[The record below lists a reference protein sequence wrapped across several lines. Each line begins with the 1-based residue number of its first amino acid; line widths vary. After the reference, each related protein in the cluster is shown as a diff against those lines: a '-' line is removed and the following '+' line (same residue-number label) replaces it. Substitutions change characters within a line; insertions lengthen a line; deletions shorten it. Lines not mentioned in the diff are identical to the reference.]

1 MWCGSG
7 YMTWSAWTRWLSVRL
22 LVVVIVVMI
31 RLDAVILD
39 MALSQLVLALMQ
51 VRRNVVVVTVRLHV
65 VW

>member
-1 MWCGSG
+1 
-7 YMTWSAWTRWLSVRL
+7 MTWSAWTRWLSVRL

>member
-1 MWCGSG
+1 
-7 YMTWSAWTRWLSVRL
+7 MTWSAWTRWLSVRL

-51 VRRNVVVVTVRLHV
+51 VRHNVVVVTVRLHV

>member
-1 MWCGSG
+1 
-7 YMTWSAWTRWLSVRL
+7 MTWSAWTRWLSVRL

-51 VRRNVVVVTVRLHV
+51 VRRNVVVVTIRLHV

>member
-1 MWCGSG
+1 
-7 YMTWSAWTRWLSVRL
+7 MTWSAWTCWLSVRL